1 MWPVK
6 QPYSERMV
14 YSELD
19 DGPNALIRNET
30 RAGGYGDEILSRFEV
45 WTMFDGYTD
54 RLQAEKAAEKIAAK
68 KIVVDEI
75 TGDMRKVIEWAWM
88 NPDSP
93 AEIHDTAA
101 RLLQQP
107 SLAHGFAT

>member
-6 QPYSERMV
+6 YPYSERMV
-14 YSELD
+14 YSD

-30 RAGGYGDEILSRFEV
+30 SKGPYDDKMLPRFEV
-45 WTMFDGYTD
+45 WVMFDGYVD
-54 RLQAEKAAEKIAAK
+54 RLQAEKVAEKIAAK
-68 KIVVDEI
+68 EIVVDEI

-88 NPDSP
+88 NSDSP
-93 AEIHDTAA
+93 PEIHDTAA